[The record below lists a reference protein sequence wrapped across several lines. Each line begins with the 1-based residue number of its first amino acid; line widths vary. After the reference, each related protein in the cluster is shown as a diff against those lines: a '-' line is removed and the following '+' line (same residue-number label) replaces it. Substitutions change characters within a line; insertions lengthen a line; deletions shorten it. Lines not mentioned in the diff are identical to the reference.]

1 MPELPEVHTTVEGLK
16 ETVIG
21 LTISDVWTNYKSLYP
36 PYKNQIKNPSFFNK
50 FKKEVIG
57 TTITSAERRHKNI
70 LIHLSS
76 GKTIL
81 IHMKMTGHLLYGHY
95 IQTKDGNTKSQA
107 PKNKQWKNATWKP
120 HPAERESLHD
130 PFNRHLRLV
139 FTFSNNKQLVLS
151 DMRKFA
157 KVTLLD
163 TPTLHESDELSPL
176 GPEPL
181 EKTFTFKVF
190 QERILKKPTAPIKTV
205 LMDQTIIAGI
215 GNIYSDEILFMA
227 GVHPESIPKNIPEE
241 KLQDIFSHIKPTLK
255 KGIRFGGDST
265 SDYRDITGSKGS
277 FQGKHNAYRKT
288 GEVCS
293 KNDGGEIVRKVVRGR
308 SAHFCSK
315 HQTKY

>member
-81 IHMKMTGHLLYGHY
+81 IHMKMTGHLMYGEYEKTGIGKGKELWHKEEWEPVD
-95 IQTKDGNTKSQA
+95 T
-107 PKNKQWKNATWKP
+107 NK
-120 HPAERESLHD
+120 HLHD
-130 PFNRHLRLV
+130 TFNRHLRLV